1 MQYPNTIKQLIESYK
16 KLPGIGEKSAERL
29 ALATV
34 NFDEEIINNFSTTL
48 LNIKTKIKN
57 CEICGNLSEGDL
69 CEICKNSDRNKD
81 VVCVVE
87 DVKNIFAFE
96 KGGSYQGVYHVLG
109 GLISPLDGI
118 NPEDIEIDSLIKRIE
133 KNKINEVII
142 AFKPSIEG
150 ETTALYLLKRLEGMS
165 VVVSKIAYGIP
176 IGADM
181 DYIDSLTLEMA
192 IEDRKKIS

>member
-1 MQYPNTIKQLIESYK
+1 MNYPKTIKDLIESYK

-29 ALATV
+29 ALATI
-34 NFDEEIINNFSTTL
+34 NFDEDIIDKFSNSL
-48 LNIKTKIKN
+48 KKIKTHIRK
-57 CEICGNLSEGDL
+57 CEKCGNLSENAL
-69 CEICKNSDRNKD
+69 CEICKDDERDDK
-81 VVCVVE
+81 VICIVE

-96 KGGSYQGVYHVLG
+96 KSATFKGVYHVLG
-109 GLISPLDGI
+109 GLISPLNGV
-118 NPEDIEIDSLIKRIE
+118 NPEDININSLVQRIE
-133 KNKINEVII
+133 QDQVKEIII
-142 AFKPSIEG
+142 AVKPSIEG
-150 ETTALYLLKRLEGMS
+150 ETTALYLLKRMEGMN

>member
-118 NPEDIEIDSLIKRIE
+118 NPEDIKIDSLIKRIE

-150 ETTALYLLKRLEGMS
+150 ETTALYLLKRLEGMA